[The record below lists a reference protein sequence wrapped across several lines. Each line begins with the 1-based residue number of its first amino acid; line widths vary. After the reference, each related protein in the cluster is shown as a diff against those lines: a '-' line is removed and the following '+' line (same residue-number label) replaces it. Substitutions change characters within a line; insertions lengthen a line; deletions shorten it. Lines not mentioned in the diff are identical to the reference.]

1 MNFKYV
7 HLYAGPDGNTH
18 FKDVEEP
25 MTEEAGDQFKTVLK
39 KATGI
44 IFRVTGTGYD
54 LDWHP
59 ASRKQFVITLEGE
72 GDVVASDGT
81 TRRFGPGDIMLADD
95 KGSKGHLSKAVGGK
109 PRKSIFV
116 TLD

>member
-1 MNFKYV
+1 MKYTRI
-7 HLYAGPDGNTH
+7 YAGPDGNTH
-18 FKDVEEP
+18 FEDVEIP
-25 MTEEAGDQFKTVLK
+25 MTSDQGDQLK
-39 KATGI
+39 SILMKATGI
-44 IFRVTGTGYD
+44 IFRVTGAGYD

-59 ASRKQFVITLEGE
+59 VGRKQFVITLEGY

-95 KGSKGHLSKAVGGK
+95 MNSKGHLSKAVGGK

>member
-1 MNFKYV
+1 MKYI
-7 HLYAGPDGNTH
+7 HLYAGKDGNSH
-18 FKDVEEP
+18 FEDVEIP
-25 MTEEAGDQFKTVLK
+25 MTPDQGDQLK
-39 KATGI
+39 SILTKATGI
-44 IFRVTGTGYD
+44 IFRITGTNYD

-109 PRKSIFV
+109 PRTSIFV

>member
-1 MNFKYV
+1 MKYTRI
-7 HLYAGPDGNTH
+7 YAGPDGNSH
-18 FKDVEEP
+18 FEDVDVP
-25 MTEEAGDQFKTVLK
+25 LNKGRGDQQVSELVEG
-39 KATGI
+39 AGI
-44 IFRVTGTGYD
+44 VFRVSGRAYD

-59 ASRKQFVITLEGE
+59 GSRRQFVITLEGE

-95 KGSKGHLSKAVGGK
+95 MNSKGHLSKAVGGK